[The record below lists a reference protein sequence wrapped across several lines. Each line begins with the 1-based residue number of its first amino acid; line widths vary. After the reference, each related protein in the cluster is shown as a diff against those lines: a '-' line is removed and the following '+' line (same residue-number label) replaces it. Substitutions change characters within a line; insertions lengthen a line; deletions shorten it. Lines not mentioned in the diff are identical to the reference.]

1 MKASRITA
9 LGLVAAAGLWI
20 ASGHLLPRES
30 AESHAAIRTTE
41 AAKKLFRVAVIETFA
56 VPHSRK
62 LTISGRTEA
71 DKHVTLSARTGG
83 ILTEFRVKRGT
94 RVKEGDVI
102 AVLSDDAR
110 AAQVAQAESLVIQRR
125 TELEAKRKLIATGA
139 IPRLDLVNLEAMLK
153 AAEGALAVAE
163 AERDRGVVRAPWS
176 GVVNEV
182 MVDVGEA
189 AFSFQGRELAKV
201 VALDPMLAVVEV
213 AERKLAG
220 IKIGE
225 LAKVQLVTGETASGR
240 IRFVAKTASPST
252 RTYRVEVELPNPDG
266 AIPDGITAEVSVQL
280 AQVAATR
287 MPRSALTISSNGDVG
302 VRSVDANGRV
312 AFMPVSVVEDQQSQ
326 MWVAGIPDRARV
338 IVRGQDFV
346 RDGQEVEAVEEEE
359 LTATMR

>member
-153 AAEGALAVAE
+153 AEEGALAVAE
-163 AERDRGVVRAPWS
+163 AERDRGVVRAPWP
-176 GVVNEV
+176 GVVSEV

-240 IRFVAKTASPST
+240 IRFVAKTASQST

-280 AQVAATR
+280 AQVPATR

-312 AFMPVSVVEDQQSQ
+312 AFVPVSVVEDQQSQ

-346 RDGQEVEAVEEEE
+346 RDGQDVEAVEEEE

>member
-240 IRFVAKTASPST
+240 IRFVAKTASQST

-312 AFMPVSVVEDQQSQ
+312 AFVPVSVVEDQQAQ

>member
-1 MKASRITA
+1 
-9 LGLVAAAGLWI
+9 
-20 ASGHLLPRES
+20 
-30 AESHAAIRTTE
+30 
-41 AAKKLFRVAVIETFA
+41 
-56 VPHSRK
+56 
-62 LTISGRTEA
+62 
-71 DKHVTLSARTGG
+71 
-83 ILTEFRVKRGT
+83 
-94 RVKEGDVI
+94 
-102 AVLSDDAR
+102 
-110 AAQVAQAESLVIQRR
+110 
-125 TELEAKRKLIATGA
+125 
-139 IPRLDLVNLEAMLK
+139 
-153 AAEGALAVAE
+153 
-163 AERDRGVVRAPWS
+163 
-176 GVVNEV
+176 
-182 MVDVGEA
+182 
-189 AFSFQGRELAKV
+189 
-201 VALDPMLAVVEV
+201 VVEV

-240 IRFVAKTASPST
+240 IRFVAKTASQST

-312 AFMPVSVVEDQQSQ
+312 AFVPVSVVEDQQSQ

>member
-312 AFMPVSVVEDQQSQ
+312 AFMPVRVVEDQQSQ